1 MSVDTAEHG
10 SHAHDYYDDD
20 SVVSLTGRGGTAP
33 TTALRFGPRSPDE
46 VCAAVRGSGAR
57 GAIARGLGRSCG
69 DAAQNA
75 GGSVLDMTGLDRIR
89 ALDAN
94 AGVVVCEAGVSLRRL
109 MEVLL
114 PLGWYPP
121 VAPGSAR
128 TTVGGAIAADV
139 HGGNHPAAGS
149 FTRHVSSLELLTAD
163 GERRTALPGTRLFDA
178 TAGGLGLTGVIL
190 SATLRLRRVG
200 TSLMR
205 VDTERAADL
214 DDLLGRLTEPGAAGA
229 GAGTGAGT
237 GTGTGASAG
246 ASAAAAGAP
255 AAGAEHAAPYT
266 VAWIDLMARGTALGR
281 SVLLRGEHA
290 PLSALPARARR
301 RPLTHRPPWSP
312 ADAPAPVPPAGPV
325 GRAAAALF
333 NEVWYRTAPRARTG
347 ELRHLPAFGRAPGGT
362 VRRSGIYGRDGF
374 VRYQFAVGYGQEEA
388 LRRIVERVA
397 HRGCPVFPAEL
408 TRFGAGGPGWLSFPT
423 PGWTLAMELPVAG
436 RSGLAPFLDELDEE
450 VAAAGG
456 RVCLAQDSRLRPEAL
471 AAMYPR
477 LAEFRALRAEL
488 DPRAVFT
495 SDLSRRLSL

>member
-10 SHAHDYYDDD
+10 SHAHDYDNDYYDDD

-33 TTALRFGPRSPDE
+33 TTALRFAPRSPDE
-46 VCAAVRGSGAR
+46 VAAAVRGSGAR
-57 GAIARGLGRSCG
+57 GAIARGLGRGCG

-94 AGVVVCEAGVSLRRL
+94 AGVVVCEAGVSLGRL
-109 MEVLL
+109 TEVLL

-121 VAPGSAR
+121 VAPGSGR

-149 FTRHVSSLELLTAD
+149 FTRHVESLELLTAD
-163 GERRTALPGTRLFDA
+163 GERRTVPPSTRLFDA

-190 SATLRLRRVG
+190 SATVRLRRVG
-200 TSLMR
+200 TSLLR
-205 VDTERAADL
+205 VDTERATDL
-214 DDLLGRLTEPGAAGA
+214 DDLLARLTAATGTAGA
-229 GAGTGAGT
+229 DS
-237 GTGTGASAG
+237 GTGTGASG
-246 ASAAAAGAP
+246 AAGSGTG
-255 AAGAEHAAPYT
+255 AGRASGYT
-266 VAWIDLMARGTALGR
+266 VAWVDLMARGTALGR

-290 PLSALPARARR
+290 PLSALPPRARR
-301 RPLTHRPPWSP
+301 RPLTHRPARIA

-347 ELRHLPAFGRAPGGT
+347 ELRHLPAFGRPPGGP
-362 VRRSGIYGRDGF
+362 VRRPGIYGRDGF

-408 TRFGAGGPGWLSFPT
+408 TCFGAGGPGWLSFPT

-436 RSGLAPFLDELDEE
+436 RSWLAPFLDELDEE

-456 RVCLAQDSRLRPEAL
+456 RVCLAQDARLRPEAL

-488 DPRAVFT
+488 DPRAAFT